1 MNKPQAENP
10 LQRIKDAIRVDADA
24 IRQRAAATP
33 AAAPERV
40 LVANPAPH
48 ASTRHDV
55 AINELCGF
63 HSVDFIERAF
73 IAVLGRPADE
83 NSVQVHLAQLNA
95 GRSKLEILGDL
106 RWSPE
111 GRARAVKMPGLY
123 LRYLLIKLGRVPVIG
138 RLVESAVALASVAA
152 IARHQRAADSF
163 HFARVEAVDGQV
175 RDLLSR
181 IETLA
186 EANAQLRREKD
197 ALSAEL
203 RETRQRLDPMQAAI
217 DATSA
222 VVDDSRQRVLSL
234 NHWLASLRH
243 HLAALELSEAAHGRA
258 VDATHADI
266 ARRMLD
272 QDAARGERLDAWADA
287 LIRLLPA
294 QAGILDLGSGNDWIG
309 KLRARNISVTPDLA
323 RSTVSHAEI
332 ADVLTRTATDSVSAL
347 SVLDVAPLLR
357 QFPMAAL
364 LDALKRIL
372 HPQGWLMIGLEQG
385 PLSLADQLQGRSDV
399 PLNAELLTMALRTA
413 GFADIQTL
421 ASLGVTCLVARH
433 ADPPRQ

>member
-1 MNKPQAENP
+1 
-10 LQRIKDAIRVDADA
+10 
-24 IRQRAAATP
+24 
-33 AAAPERV
+33 
-40 LVANPAPH
+40 
-48 ASTRHDV
+48 
-55 AINELCGF
+55 
-63 HSVDFIERAF
+63 
-73 IAVLGRPADE
+73 
-83 NSVQVHLAQLNA
+83 
-95 GRSKLEILGDL
+95 
-106 RWSPE
+106 
-111 GRARAVKMPGLY
+111 
-123 LRYLLIKLGRVPVIG
+123 
-138 RLVESAVALASVAA
+138 
-152 IARHQRAADSF
+152 
-163 HFARVEAVDGQV
+163 V

-433 ADPPRQ
+433 ADPPRK